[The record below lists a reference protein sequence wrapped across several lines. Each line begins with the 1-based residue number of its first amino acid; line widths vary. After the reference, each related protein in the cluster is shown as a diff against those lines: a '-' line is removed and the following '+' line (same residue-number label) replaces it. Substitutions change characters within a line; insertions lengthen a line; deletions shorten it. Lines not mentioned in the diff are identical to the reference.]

1 MERRDLGR
9 SSGCSLGRGR
19 PSKQDHTR
27 TGRKPA
33 SVASITQM
41 KKSYK
46 KEMVRSLM
54 MLLMV
59 KSHEDQDLTIRFYHM
74 EVLGDPHKVV

>member
-1 MERRDLGR
+1 M
-9 SSGCSLGRGR
+9 
-19 PSKQDHTR
+19 
-27 TGRKPA
+27 
-33 SVASITQM
+33 ASITQM